1 MQGTLI
7 VNKIN
12 ARMLPNKDSADVGD
26 LYLNDRVYG
35 LVVNGWIHFDR
46 VYKANGVIDDG
57 TKGYAAVVNPDNPLE
72 KYMKLEDIPEPGT
85 TPEPEPTV
93 KPLVVTIEG
102 ESYKTVVV
110 TLEPK

>member
-1 MQGTLI
+1 MQGTII

-35 LVVNGWIHFDR
+35 EVVNGWIRFER

-57 TKGYAAVVNPDNPLE
+57 TKGYAAVHNPSNPGE
-72 KYMKLEDIPEPGT
+72 PYMRLEDIPEPSP
-85 TPEPEPTV
+85 TPEPPVV
-93 KPLVVTIEG
+93 KPLTVTIEG

-110 TLEPK
+110 TVEPK